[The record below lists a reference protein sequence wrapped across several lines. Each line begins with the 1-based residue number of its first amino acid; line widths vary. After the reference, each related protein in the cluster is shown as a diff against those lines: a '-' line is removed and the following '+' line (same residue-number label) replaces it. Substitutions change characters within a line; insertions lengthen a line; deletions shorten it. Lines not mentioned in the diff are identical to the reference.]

1 MRSWFCTWFSGV
13 DFVVQLCKTC
23 VVKSPQQRTFDIDR
37 FGMEAT
43 GVARVSES
51 NENSFRMQMVRTK
64 KLACLLIKDKLCWG
78 ICCLEKCVC
87 NYQMRHVHVK
97 VWPGGKRPPGP
108 IVKAGTIYQRSP
120 HSSLIWIVKFVS
132 IFIAE
137 KCSSGQQGK
146 VFGSWVVVKFPKQ
159 KLTSCLMVGVA
170 TRRSATMFC
179 IFKVSWL
186 VVCFS
191 CARAQTHALRLA
203 TLWETSRFRCWNR
216 CIEYHWMSFFRMQG
230 NENDNHTRDHR
241 VWQTAGDSCMLLDM
255 RCDVIFYYYY
265 FFLCVCVTVCVVY
278 V

>member
-1 MRSWFCTWFSGV
+1 
-13 DFVVQLCKTC
+13 
-23 VVKSPQQRTFDIDR
+23 
-37 FGMEAT
+37 
-43 GVARVSES
+43 
-51 NENSFRMQMVRTK
+51 
-64 KLACLLIKDKLCWG
+64 
-78 ICCLEKCVC
+78 
-87 NYQMRHVHVK
+87 MRHVHAK

-120 HSSLIWIVKFVS
+120 HSSLIWIVKFVR

-191 CARAQTHALRLA
+191 CARARAHRHMLWGWQPCERHHDSGAETGAL
-203 TLWETSRFRCWNR
+203 NI
-216 CIEYHWMSFFRMQG
+216 IECPFSGCKAMKTTTTP
-230 NENDNHTRDHR
+230 EITE

-255 RCDVIFYYYY
+255 RCDVIYIFYFL
-265 FFLCVCVTVCVVY
+265 FFVRVWQCVLYMYNVVLISHCKL
-278 V
+278 

>member
-1 MRSWFCTWFSGV
+1 
-13 DFVVQLCKTC
+13 
-23 VVKSPQQRTFDIDR
+23 
-37 FGMEAT
+37 
-43 GVARVSES
+43 
-51 NENSFRMQMVRTK
+51 
-64 KLACLLIKDKLCWG
+64 
-78 ICCLEKCVC
+78 
-87 NYQMRHVHVK
+87 MRHVHAK

-120 HSSLIWIVKFVS
+120 HSSLIWIVKFVR

-191 CARAQTHALRLA
+191 CARARTDTCFEAGNLVRDITIPVLKQVHWISLNVLFQDARQWKRQPHQRSQRFDRLRAIVVCCWIWGA
-203 TLWETSRFRCWNR
+203 TWY
-216 CIEYHWMSFFRMQG
+216 IFF
-230 NENDNHTRDHR
+230 
-241 VWQTAGDSCMLLDM
+241 
-255 RCDVIFYYYY
+255 IFY
-265 FFLCVCVTVCVVY
+265 FLCVCESVCCICIMWC
-278 V
+278 